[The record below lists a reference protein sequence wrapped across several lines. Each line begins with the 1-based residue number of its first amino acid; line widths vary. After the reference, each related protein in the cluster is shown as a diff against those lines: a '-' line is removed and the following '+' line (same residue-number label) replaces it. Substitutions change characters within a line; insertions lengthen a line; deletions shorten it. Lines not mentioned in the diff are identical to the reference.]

1 MRRTFFNSGDIE
13 TIMDVLRMSI
23 VEESKQNATGIGLRL
38 SLSILFDVF
47 RRMINVVDVHVA
59 CFRNT
64 QNDCG

>member
-38 SLSILFDVF
+38 SL
-47 RRMINVVDVHVA
+47 
-59 CFRNT
+59 
-64 QNDCG
+64 